1 MSPTTMRM
9 TIVRGFFL
17 QEQRAKKK
25 PRKQREDI
33 PSLPGLWE
41 VEVLSGMKVDRCS
54 YCPCVACTSLVI
66 NMPRSSTSARM
77 TDE

>member
-9 TIVRGFFL
+9 TIVRGYYL

-41 VEVLSGMKVDRCS
+41 VEVLSGM
-54 YCPCVACTSLVI
+54 
-66 NMPRSSTSARM
+66 
-77 TDE
+77 